1 MEYLLEIA
9 QSLQCC
15 LHCLNPPQKTKNK
28 KWVVNE
34 TFYWST
40 KSRNSDVFCKLKW
53 PRKSEI
59 KRTQIYLRFL
69 FLLLTKRKKKT
80 IPQFCWWAVLCQLWL
95 IGIANGALGQF
106 VSTVILR
113 PLPALICA
121 NTPGKIYN
129 LFTFPLLIKSF
140 LIVDWLYFKIVLS
153 SYKAAGQA
161 YTHTQDKCSCLHWV
175 LCSSDWLSDNCPGF
189 SCTLLFNIKKLDLP
203 EASKALSIAYAQTDA
218 AFWFIQAIVFTEVHW
233 ASGPV
238 SATPHCIMR
247 TVLGE
252 LFYTEVEKMKRRE
265 TDQ

>member
-1 MEYLLEIA
+1 M
-9 QSLQCC
+9 
-15 LHCLNPPQKTKNK
+15 
-28 KWVVNE
+28 VNE

-161 YTHTQDKCSCLHWV
+161 YTHTHTRQMQ
-175 LCSSDWLSDNCPGF
+175 
-189 SCTLLFNIKKLDLP
+189 LF
-203 EASKALSIAYAQTDA
+203 ALSAMFKWLAV
-218 AFWFIQAIVFTEVHW
+218 W
-233 ASGPV
+233 
-238 SATPHCIMR
+238 
-247 TVLGE
+247 
-252 LFYTEVEKMKRRE
+252 
-265 TDQ
+265 